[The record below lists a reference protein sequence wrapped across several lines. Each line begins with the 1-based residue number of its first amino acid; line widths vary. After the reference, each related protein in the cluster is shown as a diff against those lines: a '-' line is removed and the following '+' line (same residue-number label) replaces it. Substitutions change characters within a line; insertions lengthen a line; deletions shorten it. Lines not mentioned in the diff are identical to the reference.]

1 MSFWHSGVRWWC
13 KQILLL
19 KLVQFASYVVIKIL
33 NDVYMYVH
41 LHLNKFWFIL
51 LEVESLWMK
60 LIAKRILQSITTVFG
75 ITKLFPVMSSCLR
88 AFIRPFGDRRDLR
101 LLHRILVL
109 NFACFL
115 RELCH
120 SIVIFLL
127 LYSIFLLLQFLMWP
141 LCLHN

>member
-51 LEVESLWMK
+51 LEVESFWMK

-75 ITKLFPVMSSCLR
+75 ITKFPLMSSCLR
-88 AFIRPFGDRRDLR
+88 VFIRPFGYWRVLWP
-101 LLHRILVL
+101 LHRILVL
-109 NFACFL
+109 TFACFL
-115 RELCH
+115 RELCY
-120 SIVIFLL
+120 SIVIFRYFTAFSC
-127 LYSIFLLLQFLMWP
+127 YS
-141 LCLHN
+141 NS